1 MMVHAINSR
10 RKNVVIEVLEH
21 GENIPVTDQTDPSN
35 KIFKVSI
42 LICFQTYIKYT
53 WQNAV
58 LNSTLNDDPET
69 LKAILDW
76 GNQKKIRVT

>member
-53 WQNAV
+53 
-58 LNSTLNDDPET
+58 
-69 LKAILDW
+69 
-76 GNQKKIRVT
+76 